1 MSEQETA
8 VPAVVDPTTGS
19 MAVPSL
25 NEVALASFVAIE
37 SHMQALAKKYRD
49 VAFDVTTTAGMAA
62 AKAARNELREQG
74 RYLVQRLETR
84 LCDEAND
91 LKRVVIVEAKRVI
104 GLCRPVE
111 DAIHAQIQAEE
122 ERRDN
127 ERKAREKAEAE
138 RVAKHESAY
147 QGMLMWVE
155 HCAKPDMTSERIAA
169 GVKILE
175 DLEIGESWQEYR
187 ARAEDRKAAVI
198 ASMRAHYEALLAR
211 EAEAERL
218 KEAAREAERVAQ
230 VQADEARRLEAERNA
245 IRLQQEEIAA
255 SQRRHQEIEARVE
268 TIRSIPRIIE
278 SRVRTIEEI
287 EDAIGALQAV
297 AIDEASYG
305 SMVRLADMERES
317 AIRELKKMLATAKAA
332 QDAEPPANESQAQ
345 LPLTGD
351 DLDIPARNQNPEEGG
366 VPDGPS
372 KVENKADEPKN
383 ELNKVEP
390 AEPTI
395 NVREIAR
402 RLGFSLPAVF
412 ITGVLGVPCASVV
425 RKSVLWYEG
434 RWPTIKATL
443 IEHIAKA

>member
-1 MSEQETA
+1 MSEQEAA

-25 NEVALASFVAIE
+25 KEVALASFVAIE

-84 LCDEAND
+84 LRDEAND
-91 LKRVVIVEAKRVI
+91 LKRVLTSEAERVI

-111 DAIHAQIQAEE
+111 EAIHAQIQAEE
-122 ERRDN
+122 ERREN
-127 ERKAREKAEAE
+127 ERKAREKAESE

-155 HCAKPDMTSERIAA
+155 HCTKPDMTSERVAA
-169 GVKILE
+169 GIKILE
-175 DLEIGESWQEYR
+175 DLEIGEGWQEYR

-230 VQADEARRLEAERNA
+230 VQAEEARRLEAERDA
-245 IRLQQEEIAA
+245 IRRQQEEIAA
-255 SQRRHQEIEARVE
+255 SQRRYQVIESRMEA
-268 TIRSIPRIIE
+268 IRSIPRNFE
-278 SRVRTIEEI
+278 GRVMPI
-287 EDAIGALQAV
+287 EDIEYAIVALQALT
-297 AIDEASYG
+297 IDEDGYG
-305 SMVRLADMERES
+305 SMVRLANMERES
-317 AIRELKKMLATAKAA
+317 GICELKEMLAKAKAA
-332 QDAEPPANESQAQ
+332 QDAEPPANECQTQ

-351 DLDIPARNQNPEEGG
+351 DLDIPDPEEGS
-366 VPDGPS
+366 VPDGAS

-383 ELNKVEP
+383 EPNKVES

-395 NVREIAR
+395 NGSELTR
-402 RLGFSLPAVF
+402 RLGFVLPSAF
-412 ITGVLGVPCASVV
+412 IAKLGFCGRKVGASVV
-425 RKSVLWYEG
+425 
-434 RWPTIKATL
+434 WPESDWPKIKEAL

>member
-1 MSEQETA
+1 MSEQEAA

-25 NEVALASFVAIE
+25 KEVALASFVAIE

-84 LCDEAND
+84 LRDEAND
-91 LKRVVIVEAKRVI
+91 LKRVLTSESERVI

-122 ERRDN
+122 ERREN

-169 GVKILE
+169 GIKILE
-175 DLEIGESWQEYR
+175 DLEIGEGWQEYR

-230 VQADEARRLEAERNA
+230 VQAEEARRLEAERDA
-245 IRLQQEEIAA
+245 IRKQQEQLAA
-255 SQRRHQEIEARVE
+255 SQRR
-268 TIRSIPRIIE
+268 IREIE
-278 SRVRTIEEI
+278 SRVEAIRSLPRSFESRVSSIEEI
-287 EDAIGALQAV
+287 EYAIVALQAL
-297 AIDEASYG
+297 AIDEAGYG

-317 AIRELKKMLATAKAA
+317 AIRELKEILAKAKAA
-332 QDAEPPANESQAQ
+332 QDAEPPANERQTQ

-351 DLDIPARNQNPEEGG
+351 DLDIPNPEEGS
-366 VPDGPS
+366 VPDGAS

-383 ELNKVEP
+383 EPNKVESD
-390 AEPTI
+390 EPTI
-395 NVREIAR
+395 NGSELTR
-402 RLGFSLPAVF
+402 RLGFVLPSAF
-412 ITGVLGVPCASVV
+412 LAKLGFGGRKVGASIV
-425 RKSVLWYEG
+425 
-434 RWPTIKATL
+434 WPESDWPKIKEAL
-443 IEHIAKA
+443 IEHIDKA

>member
-1 MSEQETA
+1 MSEQEAA

-25 NEVALASFVAIE
+25 KEVALASFVAIE

-84 LCDEAND
+84 LRDEAND
-91 LKRVVIVEAKRVI
+91 LKRVLTGEAERVI
-104 GLCRPVE
+104 SLCRPVE

-122 ERRDN
+122 ERR
-127 ERKAREKAEAE
+127 EAEKQAKAKAEAE
-138 RVAKHESAY
+138 RVAKLESSY

-155 HCAKPDMTSERIAA
+155 HCTKPDMTSERVAA
-169 GVKILE
+169 GIKILE
-175 DLEIGESWQEYR
+175 DLEIGDGWQEYR

-218 KEAAREAERVAQ
+218 KEAAREADRVAQ
-230 VQADEARRLEAERNA
+230 AQADEARRLEAERDA
-245 IRLQQEEIAA
+245 IRQQQEQFAA
-255 SQRRHQEIEARVE
+255 SQRRIREIESRVE
-268 TIRSIPRIIE
+268 AIRSIPRTIE
-278 SRVRTIEEI
+278 SRVMPIEEI
-287 EDAIGALQAV
+287 EGAIWALQEI

-317 AIRELKKMLATAKAA
+317 AIRELKEMLSKAKAA
-332 QDAEPPANESQAQ
+332 QDAAPPADEHQAQ
-345 LPLTGD
+345 LQLAVD
-351 DLDIPARNQNPEEGG
+351 DMDIPARNPDPEEGG
-366 VPDGPS
+366 VPDGAS

-383 ELNKVEP
+383 EPNKGDP
-390 AEPTI
+390 DEPTI
-395 NVREIAR
+395 NGSEITR
-402 RLGFSLPAVF
+402 RLGFALSSAFIAKLGFGGRKAGPAV
-412 ITGVLGVPCASVV
+412 VWQESD
-425 RKSVLWYEG
+425 
-434 RWPTIKATL
+434 WPKIKAAL

>member
-1 MSEQETA
+1 MSEQEAA

-25 NEVALASFVAIE
+25 KEVALASFVAIE

-84 LCDEAND
+84 LRDEAND
-91 LKRVVIVEAKRVI
+91 LKRVLTSESERVI

-122 ERRDN
+122 ERREN

-169 GVKILE
+169 GIKILE
-175 DLEIGESWQEYR
+175 DLEIGEGWQEYR

-230 VQADEARRLEAERNA
+230 LQAVEARRLEAEREA
-245 IRLQQEEIAA
+245 IRRQQEELAA
-255 SQRRHQEIEARVE
+255 SQRRIREIESRVE
-268 TIRSIPRIIE
+268 AIRSIPSNFE
-278 SRVRTIEEI
+278 GRVMSIVDI
-287 EDAIGALQAV
+287 DHAIVALQAL
-297 AIDEASYG
+297 AIDEAGYG

-317 AIRELKKMLATAKAA
+317 AIRELNEMLAKAKAA
-332 QDAEPPANESQAQ
+332 QDAEPPANERNTQ

-351 DLDIPARNQNPEEGG
+351 DLDIPDPNSEEGK
-366 VPDGPS
+366 VPDSAS

-383 ELNKVEP
+383 EPNKCES

-395 NVREIAR
+395 NGSEITR
-402 RLGFSLPAVF
+402 RLGFVLPSAF
-412 ITGVLGVPCASVV
+412 IAKLGFGGRNVGASVV
-425 RKSVLWYEG
+425 
-434 RWPTIKATL
+434 WPESDWPKIKDAL

>member
-1 MSEQETA
+1 MSEQEAA

-25 NEVALASFVAIE
+25 KEVALASFVVIE
-37 SHMQALAKKYRD
+37 SHMQVLAKKYRD

-84 LCDEAND
+84 LRDEAND
-91 LKRVVIVEAKRVI
+91 LKRVLTSEAERVI
-104 GLCRPVE
+104 SLCRPVE

-122 ERRDN
+122 ERR
-127 ERKAREKAEAE
+127 EAEKQAKAKAEAE

-155 HCAKPDMTSERIAA
+155 HCTKPDMTSERVSA
-169 GVKILE
+169 GIKILE
-175 DLEIGESWQEYR
+175 DLEIGEGWQEYR

-230 VQADEARRLEAERNA
+230 VQAEEARRLEAERDA
-245 IRLQQEEIAA
+245 IRKQQEQLAA
-255 SQRRHQEIEARVE
+255 SQSRIREIEARVE
-268 TIRSIPRIIE
+268 EIRSTPRNFE
-278 SRVRTIEEI
+278 CRVMPIEEI
-287 EDAIGALQAV
+287 EDAIVWLQAL
-297 AIDEASYG
+297 AIDEAGYG
-305 SMVRLADMERES
+305 SMARLADMERES
-317 AIRELKKMLATAKAA
+317 AIRELKEMLSKAKAA
-332 QDAEPPANESQAQ
+332 QDAEPPANERQTQ

-351 DLDIPARNQNPEEGG
+351 DLDIPNPEEGS
-366 VPDGPS
+366 VPDGAS

-383 ELNKVEP
+383 EPNKVESD
-390 AEPTI
+390 EPTI
-395 NVREIAR
+395 NGSELTR
-402 RLGFSLPAVF
+402 RLGFVLPSAF
-412 ITGVLGVPCASVV
+412 LAKLGFGGRKVGASIV
-425 RKSVLWYEG
+425 
-434 RWPTIKATL
+434 WPESDWPKIKEAL
-443 IEHIAKA
+443 IEHIDKA